1 MKNLSISLLTACCLI
16 LSLAAASLNAAPIPV
31 NAPDLQV
38 QQHQQVEDLY
48 AKMLTYTG
56 STDLD
61 LQVSGLVTG
70 DSSLFSSFLWVDVV
84 TMPGGDSVAMHRLSD
99 ATANTASYSASW
111 EHIPANWEDSP
122 DGQIYSAYTIQQVLD
137 GTVGQSAVVDLS
149 NAHSA
154 TAYTVTATLD
164 GQSRTY
170 SALFVWYPNADGDLE
185 YVVSDNIV
193 AGIAEVAIEDLPPTA
208 QAFAGAQKSDRPDTE
223 PHGDTTTTTGDGGT
237 TTTGGDVVT
246 KPIDPVPG
254 GECTPSTVQ
263 VGPFNN
269 TDEATNDHISGK
281 HYAYAT
287 LGATCT
293 CDASCQGTCRASV
306 TNTRCWDSGW
316 TGWCH
321 KMTSDSSASINSKH
335 GGGASCAAGFSC
347 SETHT
352 WFCLG
357 VKKIKVKIE
366 GVEVEFEDDGGS
378 DWSVTWPFST
388 TCGPCEAR

>member
-1 MKNLSISLLTACCLI
+1 MKNILTSVFAACCLI
-16 LSLAAASLNAAPIPV
+16 LNFGIAQLNAAPIPV

-38 QQHQQVEDLY
+38 QQHQQVQNLY
-48 AKMLTYTG
+48 AEMLTYTG

-70 DSSLFSSFLWVDVV
+70 DSSLFGSFLWIDVV
-84 TMPGGDSVAMHRLSD
+84 TMPGGDVVAMHRSSN
-99 ATANTASYSASW
+99 ATGGTASYDASW
-111 EHIPANWEDSP
+111 EYLDDNWADSP

-137 GTVGQSAVVDLS
+137 GTVGQNAVVDLS

-164 GQSRTY
+164 GQTRTY

-185 YVVSDNIV
+185 FVVSDNIV
-193 AGIAEVAIEDLPPTA
+193 AGIAEVAIEDLPPAA
-208 QAFAGAQKSDRPDTE
+208 QGAFAGAQKSGE
-223 PHGDTTTTTGDGGT
+223 GTTTTPGGGTTTGGT
-237 TTTGGDVVT
+237 TTTGDT
-246 KPIDPVPG
+246 QMEPIDIEPIPG

-293 CDASCQGTCRASV
+293 CDSSCQGTCRASV
-306 TNTRCWDSGW
+306 TNTRCWDSGF

-321 KMTSDSSASINSKH
+321 KMTSDSSSSISSKH

-347 SETHT
+347 AETHT

-357 VKKIKVKIE
+357 VKKIKVKID
-366 GVEVEFEDDGGS
+366 GLEVEFEDDGGS

-388 TCGPCEAR
+388 TCGPCGER